1 MNLQLC
7 SYKNYKRWQFLNWGE
22 TIDDCD
28 IIVTAGGSQHWFKSG
43 TTGNYHRLDGPA
55 YINKYNEADEYWIDG
70 KKYDEKEY
78 WQRIKMRSF
87 W

>member
-1 MNLQLC
+1 MTEIDNTINILMTAGK
-7 SYKNYKRWQFLNWGE
+7 YV
-22 TIDDCD
+22 IDDCD

-55 YINKYNEADEYWIDG
+55 YDNTAETGTKEYWIDG
-70 KKYDEKEY
+70 EKYSEEVY
-78 WQRIKMRSF
+78 WKRIKMRSF